1 MRYRENQES
10 SRVEREKDLVWRL
23 MAQLARG
30 ALNPADLEN
39 AHFMQWY
46 ARQARMGAREST
58 AAEQER
64 FVERLRSRRMVV
76 SSRVH
81 EVAGLPES
89 SRCDVDGTL
98 AEIIGAASRA
108 HRVPTYDLSVAA
120 GVGRVLWEEP
130 CERWV
135 ALPDGVEDGRYVALT
150 VAGDSM
156 EPLLASR
163 DMILVRLG
171 SELAPGSV
179 VVARHPDDGY
189 LVKRVGRVGDREVEL
204 ESLNDAYAPVSIPH
218 DESLVLGT
226 VVLRWRSL
234 GTRGRV
240 EKRGQIDS
248 R

>member
-1 MRYRENQES
+1 MMYRENEERQ
-10 SRVEREKDLVWRL
+10 RLEREKDLVWRL

-39 AHFMQWY
+39 AEFMQWS
-46 ARQARMGAREST
+46 ARQARAGARGT
-58 AAEQER
+58 ADTDKAR
-64 FVERLRSRRMVV
+64 FMERLRAHRSVV
-76 SSRVH
+76 HSGVR

-89 SRCDVDGTL
+89 SRCEVEGTL
-98 AEIIGAASRA
+98 ADILGAAVRA
-108 HRVPTYDLSVAA
+108 HRVPAYELSVAA
-120 GVGRVLWEEP
+120 GAGRVLWDEP

-135 ALPDGVEDGRYVALT
+135 ALPEGVDDGRYVALT

-156 EPLLASR
+156 EPLLASK

-189 LVKRVGRVGDREVEL
+189 LVKRVGRVSDREVEL
-204 ESLNDAYAPVSIPH
+204 ESLNEAYEPVSIPH

-234 GTRGRV
+234 EKGKRAGR
-240 EKRGQIDS
+240 
-248 R
+248 